1 MQTLIM
7 MDVKNGKKIK
17 YQLKDI
23 KEIVTDKAK
32 NFFNKNDLE
41 NNNIKPNTVIT
52 IIYFKDGEYYKEGEQ
67 ASFEAIN
74 WKMLFE

>member
-1 MQTLIM
+1 MKGDKKMQTLIM
-7 MDVKNGKKIK
+7 MDVKNGKKIR

-41 NNNIKPNTVIT
+41 NNNIKMANTL
-52 IIYFKDGEYYKEGEQ
+52 KKESRQ
-67 ASFEAIN
+67 VL
-74 WKMLFE
+74 KQ

>member
-1 MQTLIM
+1 MQTLVM
-7 MDVKNGKKIK
+7 MDVKNNKKIR

-32 NFFNKNDLE
+32 NLFNKNDLE
-41 NNNIKPNTVIT
+41 NNGIKPNTVIT
-52 IIYFKDGEYYKEGEQ
+52 IIYFNDGEYFKEGEQ